1 MTSGRTHEGLDQTY
15 RRRRR
20 KFEKIVQEKMTILTN
35 TANKIEFSAKFVP
48 KRSYFSTESAKFGA
62 FKRKDLEKNLKSLN
76 Y

>member
-1 MTSGRTHEGLDQTY
+1 
-15 RRRRR
+15 
-20 KFEKIVQEKMTILTN
+20 MTILTN